1 MSAFYNLGTDDTMER
16 KTDLVLALMEY
27 SEETMNNKKKYIPLF
42 FNYRQLESHILPLS
56 IHMY

>member
-27 SEETMNNKKKYIPLF
+27 SEKTMNNKKIYIYPCSLITD
-42 FNYRQLESHILPLS
+42 S
-56 IHMY
+56 